1 MDKDKTRYEEFKVT
15 GENLLAKVREV
26 IHEGN
31 VKRVILKNEEGDT
44 LIEVPLTTG
53 AAATVLTVAFAPW
66 LVAIGAIAA
75 MVSHA
80 TLVVER
86 REP

>member
-1 MDKDKTRYEEFKVT
+1 MVLSWLNGGKLLQATNLTGPWVT
-15 GENLLAKVREV
+15 NQSA
-26 IHEGN
+26 
-31 VKRVILKNEEGDT
+31 
-44 LIEVPLTTG
+44 TG

-66 LVAIGAIAA
+66 LVAIGAVAA